1 MAGLADVCVF
11 CVLHLV
17 DLADER
23 LPMVRA
29 MPHAVGP
36 SASVL
41 RSLYLGNVRFRRLAL
56 KGSRILRV
64 TVCLRQ
70 ALESTRDLLEFG
82 YENCFLGSD
91 GGYG

>member
-23 LPMVRA
+23 FPMVRA
-29 MPHAVGP
+29 KPHALGS

-56 KGSRILRV
+56 NGSRILSV
-64 TVCLRQ
+64 AAWFRQ
-70 ALESTRDLLEFG
+70 ASRIEFKGDRD
-82 YENCFLGSD
+82 YTNSNTC
-91 GGYG
+91 

>member
-23 LPMVRA
+23 LPMVRGK
-29 MPHAVGP
+29 PYAVGP

-41 RSLYLGNVRFRRLAL
+41 RSLYLGNVRFRRLAMN
-56 KGSRILRV
+56 GSRIL
-64 TVCLRQ
+64 
-70 ALESTRDLLEFG
+70 S
-82 YENCFLGSD
+82 S
-91 GGYG
+91 